1 MRIRLAQLG
10 DTQDIIKI
18 MGRLSDSPELTFEKR
33 RAVFDVR
40 QGSIETYV
48 IVDASRVIGTGSIV
62 YEKKFSH
69 AGDYEARITDVV
81 IAEEYC
87 HQGHGTALVEFLI
100 QQAKAACYK
109 VTLVCKPELVNF
121 YRLCSMKESGN
132 VEMEVRF

>member
-18 MGRLSDSPELTFEKR
+18 MSRLSDSPELTFEKR

-48 IVDASRVIGTGSIV
+48 MVDGAKVIGTGSIV

-69 AGDYEARITDVV
+69 GGQYEGKISDVV
-81 IAEEYC
+81 IAEEYEK
-87 HQGHGTALVEFLI
+87 QGHGTTLVEFLI
-100 QQAKAACYK
+100 QQASVTCYK
-109 VTLVCKPELVNF
+109 VTLNCKKELVNF
-121 YRLCSMKESGN
+121 YRLCGMRESGN